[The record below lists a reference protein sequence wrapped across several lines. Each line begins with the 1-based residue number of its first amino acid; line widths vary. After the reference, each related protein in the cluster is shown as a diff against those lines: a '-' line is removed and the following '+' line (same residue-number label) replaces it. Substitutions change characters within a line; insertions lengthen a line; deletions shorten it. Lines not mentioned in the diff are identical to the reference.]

1 MNNSE
6 ADFESEKL
14 IAELNALDSKIDA
27 LDLTKR
33 IEFFRLYR
41 ILNATI
47 DAISNAENDLEELT
61 EKHREAL
68 KFANN
73 LFLGFFA
80 SALVL
85 SIVNHFFYPISWFTS
100 LPTWLLISAL
110 LYPSLSEPM
119 QLQKLVR
126 FGANAIDRYRFEA
139 RCAGFTIH
147 LLNELNMLLK
157 TTKDDYRNSY
167 RIELL
172 QKNECLRLCHAWE

>member
-1 MNNSE
+1 MNNAE

-14 IAELNALDSKIDA
+14 IAELNALDSKIDG

-41 ILNATI
+41 ILSATI
-47 DAISNAENDLEELT
+47 EAISNAENDLEEVT
-61 EKHREAL
+61 EKHRVAL

-73 LFLGFFA
+73 LFLGFFV

-85 SIVNHFFYPISWFTS
+85 SVVNHFFYSMSWFTS

-119 QLQKLVR
+119 QLQKLGFV
-126 FGANAIDRYRFEA
+126 AASALDRYRFEA
-139 RCAGFTIH
+139 RCTGFTIH
-147 LLNELNMLLK
+147 LLNELTMLLK
-157 TTKDDYRNSY
+157 TSKDDYRNSY